1 MSEALALA
9 RQTLV
14 GSAAW
19 VVGGLPRDRALGRD
33 TRDVDLL
40 IDGDPEHAA
49 RALAQAARAFAF
61 ELSQEFGAWRVVARG
76 REWQIDISAV
86 RAGALEHD
94 LALRDFT
101 VNAMAEPLD
110 GGALLD
116 PLGGMADL
124 GARRLRMTGPG
135 ALGAD
140 PLRVLRLVRLAV
152 ALDLEADAATAA
164 SARAHAPGL
173 AGIAPERVLS
183 ELGQIVAAD
192 TAVRGFA
199 LMDELAITPVIL
211 PELAEMHG
219 VAQNRFHHRDVWGH
233 TLEVLQ
239 GCVDLQRDPAA
250 MVGECHAGA
259 IGELLDEP
267 LGDDLSRGTGLR
279 LGALLHD
286 VAKPRTR
293 GELPEGRVSFIGH
306 DVLGAQLTRDV
317 LGRLRASERLR
328 AHVAQLTREHLRPGF
343 LVHESPLSRRSMFD
357 YMRACQPVEVD
368 VLLLS
373 VADRLATRG
382 AAAER
387 SIARHLDLVEE
398 LLPEALRW
406 RRAGAPQPLIRGD
419 ELVRELGIAPGP
431 LVGALLGELA
441 GAQYAGEVSDRE
453 QALALLRRRAWPD

>member
-9 RQTLV
+9 RQTLA
-14 GSAAW
+14 GCAAW
-19 VVGGLPRDRALGRD
+19 VVGGQPRDRALGRD

-40 IDGDPEHAA
+40 IDGDPELAARTLARAA
-49 RALAQAARAFAF
+49 RAVAF
-61 ELSQEFGAWRVVARG
+61 ELSREFGAWRVVARG
-76 REWQIDISAV
+76 REWQIDVSAV
-86 RAGALEHD
+86 RADALEHD
-94 LALRDFT
+94 LARRDFT
-101 VNAMAEPLD
+101 VNAMAEPLA

-124 GARRLRMTGPG
+124 SARRLRMTGPQ

-152 ALDLEADAATAA
+152 ALDLDADTATAA
-164 SARAHAPGL
+164 SARRHAPGL
-173 AGIAPERVLS
+173 AGVAPERVLS

-192 TAVRGFA
+192 AAVRGFA
-199 LMDELAITPVIL
+199 LMDELGITPVLL

-219 VAQNRFHHRDVWGH
+219 VEQNRFHHRDVWGH

-239 GCVDLQRDPAA
+239 ACVDLQRDPAA
-250 MVGECHAGA
+250 MVGERHAGA
-259 IGELLDEP
+259 IGELLGES
-267 LGDDLSRGTGLR
+267 LADDLSRGTGLR

-293 GELPEGRVSFIGH
+293 GEHPGGRVSFIGH
-306 DVLGAQLTRDV
+306 DVLGAELTRDV

-328 AHVAQLTREHLRPGF
+328 AHVAKLTREHLRPGF
-343 LVHESPLSRRSMFD
+343 LVHENPLSRRSMFD
-357 YMRACQPVEVD
+357 YLLACQPVEVD

-387 SIARHLDLVEE
+387 SITRHMELVNE

-406 RRAGAPQPLIRGD
+406 RCHGPPKPLIRGD
-419 ELVRELGIAPGP
+419 ELARELDMVPGP
-431 LVGALLGELA
+431 TVGVLLGELL

-453 QALALLRRRAWPD
+453 QALALLRRRARAT